1 MKKMRKGKKMLLILI
16 IAIVVAIVALLVVKL
31 VTKPKEPTTLPHE
44 EPIVL
49 LPETTYSD
57 MQVKNISMQLLKGNA
72 SDGSDETMV
81 SMEIHNTTQN
91 KVEDDYLTAILIGPD
106 ENVLGEM
113 PTWIQLLDV
122 GEQYKISVVL
132 KGDLTATT
140 QIKLVEK

>member
-1 MKKMRKGKKMLLILI
+1 ML
-16 IAIVVAIVALLVVKL
+16 
-31 VTKPKEPTTLPHE
+31 
-44 EPIVL
+44 
-49 LPETTYSD
+49 
-57 MQVKNISMQLLKGNA
+57 KNISMQLLKGNA